1 MSTKQEILLETGTG
15 EVEVL
20 EFMVG
25 SGDYAIN
32 VIKIRE
38 ILEVSNISPVPKSNP
53 AIIGLTMVR
62 GSIIPLIDMKYVL
75 TGQKNEK
82 TKYTT
87 LLCEFNQNQVAFSV
101 DSVKGIQRVPWKSLQ
116 KPDSVIDDKGTAL
129 VIGTITFDDRIVMML
144 DFEKVVTDIS
154 PETGISHTRIEHIE
168 KKDRSD
174 IKVVLSDD
182 SPLIRK
188 VLLEALT
195 KAGFTQLTFF
205 NDGQKAWAYFEDLAR
220 REGENFKN
228 EVDVLITDVEM
239 PQMDGHTLTRKIKE
253 NHVLRQLPVII
264 FSSLITDTL
273 RHKGESVKAD
283 AQLSKPEIENLV
295 SVIDE
300 LIEKNR
306 QKSV

>member
-1 MSTKQEILLETGTG
+1 MSTKKEILLETGTG

-20 EFMVG
+20 EFRVG

-38 ILEVSNISPVPKSNP
+38 ILEVKNISPVPKANP

-62 GSIIPLIDMKYVL
+62 GSIIPLVDMKYVI
-75 TGQKNEK
+75 TGQKTEK
-82 TKYTT
+82 TSYTT

-101 DSVKGIQRVPWKSLQ
+101 DFVKGIQRVPWKNLQ
-116 KPDSVIDDKGTAL
+116 KPDAVIDDKGAL

-154 PETGISHTRIEHIE
+154 PATGINDERIDRIV
-168 KKDRSD
+168 KKDRSA
-174 IKVVLSDD
+174 IKVVTSDD

-195 KAGFTQLTFF
+195 KAGFTQLKFF
-205 NDGQKAWAYFEDLAR
+205 NDGQQAWDYFKDLAQ

-228 EVDVLITDVEM
+228 EVDILITDVEM
-239 PQMDGHTLTRKIKE
+239 PQLDGHTLTRKIKE
-253 NHVLRQLPVII
+253 DPILKTLPVII

-283 AQLSKPEIENLV
+283 AQLSKPEVENLV

-300 LIEKNR
+300 LIEKS
-306 QKSV
+306 K